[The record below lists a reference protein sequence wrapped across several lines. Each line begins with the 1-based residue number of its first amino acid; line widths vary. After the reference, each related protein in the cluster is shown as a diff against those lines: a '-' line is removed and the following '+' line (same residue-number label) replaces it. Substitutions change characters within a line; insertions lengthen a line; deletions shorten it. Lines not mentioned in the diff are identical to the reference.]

1 MIYSDLVGCTR
12 VRSGMVGAFI
22 NRTHR
27 EKNKGHKVGFQ
38 PIPNIPC
45 HVPNLSKRA
54 PAGNTDPIAER
65 CTPLA
70 AGQIFTE
77 GNEDNEGVFRL
88 SYPRLLLL
96 QFGLLGDFRQ
106 QPNGSF
112 RQAEAKPEPQRADEP

>member
-1 MIYSDLVGCTR
+1 MDTDDLLGFSRMYSGSVGDGWCVHQSDSPRKKQRTQ
-12 VRSGMVGAFI
+12 SGV
-22 NRTHR
+22 
-27 EKNKGHKVGFQ
+27 
-38 PIPNIPC
+38 
-45 HVPNLSKRA
+45 